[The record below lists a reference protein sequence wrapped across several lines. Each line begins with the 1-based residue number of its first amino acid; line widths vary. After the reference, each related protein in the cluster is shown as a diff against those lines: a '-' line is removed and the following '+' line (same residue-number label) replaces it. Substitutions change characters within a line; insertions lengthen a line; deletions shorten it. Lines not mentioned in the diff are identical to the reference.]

1 MTGRT
6 VRVLPVVVLDLHMMP
21 LSVRDASNNVNL
33 HLSALGTTSGEHKF
47 DSFILN
53 GERDKIMFSV
63 VSSIVQQKARLLYS
77 SELQLEVEFK
87 ALCEGWQREEG
98 SITEAPGLKLTEL
111 VVEGTLGA
119 VLTDEAA
126 LDERGTGGGRG
137 TDVRC

>member
-33 HLSALGTTSGEHKF
+33 HLSALGTTGGEHKF

-63 VSSIVQQKARLLYS
+63 VSSIVQQKARLLYCG
-77 SELQLEVEFK
+77 ELQLEVKFK
-87 ALCEGWQREEG
+87 ALCEGW
-98 SITEAPGLKLTEL
+98 
-111 VVEGTLGA
+111 
-119 VLTDEAA
+119 
-126 LDERGTGGGRG
+126 
-137 TDVRC
+137 